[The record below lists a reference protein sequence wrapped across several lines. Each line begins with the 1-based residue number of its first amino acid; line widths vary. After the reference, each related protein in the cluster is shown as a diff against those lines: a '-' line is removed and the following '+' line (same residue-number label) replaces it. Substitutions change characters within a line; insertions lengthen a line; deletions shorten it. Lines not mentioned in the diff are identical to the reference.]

1 MREAVG
7 LHADVVGDLRRVL
20 GKSDSLTLR
29 TRYQYVAQLAQAG
42 EDVAAVQLWRSLIP
56 RLDAEQ
62 RTVGAL
68 GSDARHHLA
77 EGILRLQGNQG
88 AATRLRARGEP
99 AEPAGRGARG
109 DARGPDRDD
118 RLGRGRGHR
127 PGGAARLAGADQ
139 RLAAALGEH
148 HPLTLLA
155 RFRLAEHSEGAGH
168 AREARQLL
176 LELMPA
182 LAAQQGPAGDLL
194 LRARYLLALTTRV
207 VDPAA
212 DLAQWEE
219 LAPELEAL
227 LGSGDRLTT
236 DAWVRLALALAAQ
249 HREAEALPLLESVLP
264 LPESVLPRRAELFGA
279 DDPVTLRGRCAMV
292 AGVAAVHGE
301 GAARPLWRVLL
312 EDLTRAL
319 GRRHVLAREVG
330 DRLGLAPESGGTRP
344 ADLTGLGSVRATWRP
359 RGKRRGAAASGLG
372 TGRERKKR
380 GWGSLTRPLIP
391 NSPILHSTI
400 ASFTTGE
407 PPPHHP
413 YV

>member
-1 MREAVG
+1 M
-7 LHADVVGDLRRVL
+7 LI
-20 GKSDSLTLR
+20 SDC
-29 TRYQYVAQLAQAG
+29 
-42 EDVAAVQLWRSLIP
+42 
-56 RLDAEQ
+56 
-62 RTVGAL
+62 
-68 GSDARHHLA
+68 
-77 EGILRLQGNQG
+77 
-88 AATRLRARGEP
+88 
-99 AEPAGRGARG
+99 
-109 DARGPDRDD
+109 
-118 RLGRGRGHR
+118 
-127 PGGAARLAGADQ
+127 
-139 RLAAALGEH
+139 AAALGEH

-182 LAAQQGPAGDLL
+182 LAAQQGPARDLL

-212 DLAQWEE
+212 DLAQGEE

-264 LPESVLPRRAELFGA
+264 RSAELFGA
-279 DDPVTLRGRCAMV
+279 DDRVTLRRRCAMV

-319 GRRHVLAREVG
+319 GRPHVLAREVG
-330 DRLGLAPESGGTRP
+330 DRLGLAPDSGGTRP
-344 ADLTGLGSVRATWRP
+344 ADLTGLGSVRAT
-359 RGKRRGAAASGLG
+359 
-372 TGRERKKR
+372 
-380 GWGSLTRPLIP
+380 
-391 NSPILHSTI
+391 
-400 ASFTTGE
+400 
-407 PPPHHP
+407 
-413 YV
+413 

>member
-1 MREAVG
+1 M
-7 LHADVVGDLRRVL
+7 LI
-20 GKSDSLTLR
+20 SDC
-29 TRYQYVAQLAQAG
+29 
-42 EDVAAVQLWRSLIP
+42 
-56 RLDAEQ
+56 
-62 RTVGAL
+62 
-68 GSDARHHLA
+68 
-77 EGILRLQGNQG
+77 
-88 AATRLRARGEP
+88 
-99 AEPAGRGARG
+99 
-109 DARGPDRDD
+109 
-118 RLGRGRGHR
+118 
-127 PGGAARLAGADQ
+127 
-139 RLAAALGEH
+139 AAALGEH

-182 LAAQQGPAGDLL
+182 LAAQQGPARDLL

-212 DLAQWEE
+212 DLAQGEE

-330 DRLGLAPESGGTRP
+330 DRLGLAPDSGGTRP
-344 ADLTGLGSVRATWRP
+344 ADLTGLGSVRAP
-359 RGKRRGAAASGLG
+359 
-372 TGRERKKR
+372 
-380 GWGSLTRPLIP
+380 
-391 NSPILHSTI
+391 
-400 ASFTTGE
+400 
-407 PPPHHP
+407 
-413 YV
+413 